1 MEETKQDERPV
12 EELTFREGMAELERT
27 VAALEGNTL
36 ELEESLARYERGVAL
51 IRSLRSRLDGAQQ
64 RVEVLMGELDAA
76 QDDEAHDATLS

>member
-64 RVEVLMGELDAA
+64 RVEVLMGELDAT